1 MADGQNLSAQ
11 QFGAKIMP
19 SDKYVNVAMQ
29 MVPPSDASNTASST
43 KA

>member
-1 MADGQNLSAQ
+1 MTDSQILSAQ

-19 SDKYVNVAMQ
+19 SDRYVNVAMQ

>member
-1 MADGQNLSAQ
+1 VSNLSPQ

-19 SDKYVNVAMQ
+19 KEMYVNVAMQ

>member
-1 MADGQNLSAQ
+1 MNNLSQ
-11 QFGAKIMP
+11 EQFGAKIMP
-19 SDKYVNVAMQ
+19 SDMYVNVAMQ

>member
-1 MADGQNLSAQ
+1 MSAQNLSPQ

-19 SDKYVNVAMQ
+19 KEMYVNVAMQ
-29 MVPPSDASNTASST
+29 MTPPSQATNTASST

>member
-1 MADGQNLSAQ
+1 MSNLSQ
-11 QFGAKIMP
+11 EQFGAKIMP
-19 SDKYVNVAMQ
+19 SDSYVNVAMQ